1 MDSKMLAEESF
12 LAKLQTCLDSE
23 ISFCIE
29 IAGVSF
35 ASAIRQD
42 SELLKHFPHGLSSK
56 RRDVEGYIEH
66 DQGMESPFAL
76 QGFEMEIAIEGRS
89 DMLHK
94 EETREDF
101 IQKAFEKMTI
111 SGAFEL

>member
-1 MDSKMLAEESF
+1 
-12 LAKLQTCLDSE
+12 
-23 ISFCIE
+23 
-29 IAGVSF
+29 
-35 ASAIRQD
+35 
-42 SELLKHFPHGLSSK
+42 
-56 RRDVEGYIEH
+56 
-66 DQGMESPFAL
+66 MESPFAL